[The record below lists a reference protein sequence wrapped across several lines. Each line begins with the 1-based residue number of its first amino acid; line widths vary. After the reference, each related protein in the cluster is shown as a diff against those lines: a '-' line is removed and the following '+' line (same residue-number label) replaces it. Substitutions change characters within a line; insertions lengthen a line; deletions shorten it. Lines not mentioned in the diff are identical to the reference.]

1 MLNVLPTM
9 KWILNRLSRNRRR
22 RRIVKEIL
30 KEKIKEKKALYESR
44 VYDIT
49 SLNLPKCNYFCP
61 KDYCENKVKLN
72 GIKLYINL
80 GYMELYCVN
89 CFKDFMK
96 EEIISEIKWE
106 VIEILNDLYI
116 EIEKGKE
123 EEKGK

>member
-1 MLNVLPTM
+1 M
-9 KWILNRLSRNRRR
+9 
-22 RRIVKEIL
+22 KEIL

-49 SLNLPKCNYFCP
+49 SLNLPKCNYLCP

-80 GYMELYCVN
+80 GHMALYCVN

-106 VIEILNDLYI
+106 VIEILYDLYT
-116 EIEKGKE
+116 EIEKEKE

>member
-30 KEKIKEKKALYESR
+30 KETIKEKKALYESR